1 MTSDSEAP
9 SRAAQAAAPPGEPG
23 AASPDT
29 GVTADAPGT
38 APGDGGVAA
47 LPAADAALADAL
59 AGPIPGEE
67 GADAELLTLEELA
80 EHCELPTSLLEAVE
94 REGLLIPRV
103 GEGPRRYTRADA
115 EALQA
120 GLALVEAGLPLDEL
134 FSLAREHTA
143 AMRTIAGNAVEL
155 FVRFVRDPIRS
166 ETSDEAEA
174 AARLLAAFQQMLPAT
189 STLVS
194 HHFRRLLLN
203 AAHERLGT
211 RPGPA
216 TRP

>member
-1 MTSDSEAP
+1 MTSSSDAAARLP
-9 SRAAQAAAPPGEPG
+9 SDVRQAAS
-23 AASPDT
+23 AA
-29 GVTADAPGT
+29 GRGADAV
-38 APGDGGVAA
+38 D
-47 LPAADAALADAL
+47 LPAADAALAAAL

-67 GADAELLTLEELA
+67 GADVELLTLTELA
-80 EHCELPTSLLEAVE
+80 AHSDLPTSLLEAVE

-103 GEGPRRYTRADA
+103 IDGQRRYTRADA
-115 EALQA
+115 DALAA

-166 ETSDEAEA
+166 QTTSEEEAT
-174 AARLLAAFQQMLPAT
+174 ARLLAAFQQMLPAT

-194 HHFRRLLLN
+194 HHFRRLLVN
-203 AAHERLGT
+203 AAHERLTQRHG
-211 RPGPA
+211 R
-216 TRP
+216 